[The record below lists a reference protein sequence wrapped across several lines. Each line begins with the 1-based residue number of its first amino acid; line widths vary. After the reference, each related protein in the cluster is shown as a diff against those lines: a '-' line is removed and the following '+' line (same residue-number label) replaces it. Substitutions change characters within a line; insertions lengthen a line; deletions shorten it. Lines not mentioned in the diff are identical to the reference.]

1 MLFFAHDPESCLFVK
16 VSCCMKNA
24 LRPKRHLLVPCLPRE
39 ADAFVN
45 QPLSDSQPTRLRFN
59 VQHQKNPI
67 SRLGARYGIS

>member
-45 QPLSDSQPTRLRFN
+45 EPLADSQPTRLRFN
-59 VQHQKNPI
+59 VQKPQ
-67 SRLGARYGIS
+67 LCGFV